1 MLTCTV
7 CDVQMQ
13 EKCDNWDMAA
23 CVKKFQDSNSSG
35 LESKKSSSTKVGNVE
50 FVLGKK
56 YDYLQVIPGDIS
68 NEYIVHARHAC
79 NGCTVTPIIGT
90 RYHSTKLPNFDLC
103 ETCFTKYDGDKL
115 SFTPEIQGM
124 WPFYLWVKCCL
135 PLVIDAN
142 LSSLNHLVIFSSR
155 SPYAGEVQELGSIG
169 NSRQHY
175 EPDCESEEVPGF

>member
-1 MLTCTV
+1 
-7 CDVQMQ
+7 MQ

-79 NGCTVTPIIGT
+79 NGCSVTPIIGP
-90 RYHSTKLPNFDLC
+90 RYHSTTMPDLDLC
-103 ETCFTKYDGDKL
+103 ALCFTKYDGDKL
-115 SFTPEIQGM
+115 DFMPEI
-124 WPFYLWVKCCL
+124 LSK
-135 PLVIDAN
+135 LVFLYDCSLYN
-142 LSSLNHLVIFSSR
+142 SSFVFS
-155 SPYAGEVQELGSIG
+155 YHFCHVQFAIS
-169 NSRQHY
+169 
-175 EPDCESEEVPGF
+175 